1 MLQPKKT
8 KFKKYRK
15 GRLQPKTNS
24 LVSVNFGSLGLKSLE
39 SCRITSTQIESF
51 RQSINRKIKRKGKIW
66 INIFPDLPV
75 TSKPSEV
82 RMGKGKGAVD
92 HWVAKVSAGKILFE
106 VLGPREQILYKALKS
121 AANKLPVKTYIVKR
135 SI

>member
-15 GRLQPKTNS
+15 GRLQSKSTS
-24 LVSVNFGSLGLKSLE
+24 LVKLQYGVMGLKSLE
-39 SCRITSTQIESF
+39 SCRITGSQIEAV
-51 RQSINRKIKRKGKIW
+51 RQNINRKLKRRGKIW

-75 TSKPSEV
+75 TSKPSEI
-82 RMGKGKGAVD
+82 RMGKGKGSVD

-106 VLGPREQILYKALKS
+106 VLGPKEQVLYKALKS
-121 AANKLPVKTYIVKR
+121 ASNKLPIKTYIIKK
-135 SI
+135 